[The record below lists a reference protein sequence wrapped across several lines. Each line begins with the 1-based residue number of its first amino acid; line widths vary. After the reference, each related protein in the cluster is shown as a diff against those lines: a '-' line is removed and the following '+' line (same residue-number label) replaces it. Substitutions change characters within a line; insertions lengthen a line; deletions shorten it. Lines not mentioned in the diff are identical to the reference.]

1 MQIFFASKI
10 IILSAIRYIIVS
22 QQITMPMNETLLP
35 ELSPRIE
42 TIALLKM
49 AARIIARRE
58 NTATALN

>member
-1 MQIFFASKI
+1 
-10 IILSAIRYIIVS
+10 
-22 QQITMPMNETLLP
+22 MPMNESLLP

-58 NTATALN
+58 NTATAQN